1 MLEKELVNSLTY
13 RNSLATKKKTPKNGF
28 IKKVS
33 RFTRQFK
40 EKKKPLSEEEKKRIE
55 GGAMGDS

>member
-1 MLEKELVNSLTY
+1 LGEIMLEKELVNSLTY

-40 EKKKPLSEEEKKRIE
+40 EKKKPLSEEEKKKN
-55 GGAMGDS
+55 